1 MLLTNNDLP
10 MNFFRKKLTN
20 YLNDFFKEKAIQVMC
35 WDSQTDGEIHFYLSL
50 PSYPPIGALM
60 NMETN
65 SKLFKIESLEIQSS
79 RGAFCIAKGHF
90 ID

>member
-1 MLLTNNDLP
+1 MR
-10 MNFFRKKLTN
+10 FIKKTLNN
-20 YLNDFFKEKAIQVMC
+20 YLNEFFEEKAIDIMC
-35 WDSQTDGEIHFYLSL
+35 WDSKTNGDIHFYISL
-50 PSYPPIGALM
+50 QSYLPIGALI

-79 RGAFCIAKGHF
+79 RGAFCIATGIF